1 LESCGLVTHVRR
13 NMRFFPVL
21 REKRFQRRSLTL
33 RGWHMNDGTALAACQ
48 ELEIPA
54 DLQRLEQILIGEQA
68 SPESCCKELTKIFSV
83 RDSEIALLG
92 VRGNL
97 LRFLYPVALRSAGT
111 IPISGSAIAARTALT
126 KKPEIFN
133 SFTKVRHISIFE
145 SIKLRDAENGDQSDP
160 QVIQKLMS
168 VPVLDDGG
176 RVCGILQISRKGHD
190 LNSCGPDFTPEELRR
205 LGIAARIIG
214 TNMSLLN

>member
-1 LESCGLVTHVRR
+1 MSDSPSVANFEHEV
-13 NMRFFPVL
+13 
-21 REKRFQRRSLTL
+21 
-33 RGWHMNDGTALAACQ
+33 
-48 ELEIPA
+48 PA
-54 DLQRLEQILIGEQA
+54 DLQKLEKALASEQA
-68 SPESCCKELTKIFSV
+68 SPENCCKELTKIFSV

-145 SIKLRDAENGDQSDP
+145 SIKLRETENEGASDP

-168 VPVLDDGG
+168 VPVLDEGG
-176 RVCGILQISRKGHD
+176 KVCGILQISRKGHD
-190 LNSCGPDFTPEELRR
+190 LRSCGPDFTSEDLRR

-214 TNMSLLN
+214 ANVNLVD

>member
-1 LESCGLVTHVRR
+1 
-13 NMRFFPVL
+13 
-21 REKRFQRRSLTL
+21 
-33 RGWHMNDGTALAACQ
+33 MNDSSSVASCLDP
-48 ELEIPA
+48 EIPA
-54 DLQRLEQILIGEQA
+54 DLQRLEQVLAKEPA
-68 SPESCCKELTKIFSV
+68 SPESCCKELTRIFSV
-83 RDSEIALLG
+83 RESEIALLG

-145 SIKLRDAENGDQSDP
+145 SIKLRDSENGGASEP

-176 RVCGILQISRKGHD
+176 KICGILQISRKGHD
-190 LNSCGPDFTPEELRR
+190 LGTCGPDFTVEDLRR

-214 TNMSLLN
+214 ANMNLVD